1 MIIDGTTASDKTN
14 ILAENYVS
22 LLNSGVPASQVL
34 VLVQNS
40 NLKNSFI
47 EHALSNLTVQ
57 CFEKLQVHSFS
68 SLVYNTINDN
78 WAFLENKNPFPS
90 PKILPNLTG
99 MEVSQFILKD
109 ILKKIPFKGYNSSK
123 SLLHQIFRRYS
134 LIVQNN
140 LSDDEVEFRSNVL
153 GEAFGED
160 AKCALKELLKK
171 TLYLRDFDYLR
182 QTLVF
187 EHVMKNT
194 DYFSDIEYLILDDG
208 DEITPVCYNF
218 IKLLQPQLK
227 KVFIAFDSKGSSRI
241 GYLSADKTS
250 VWEFEKLF
258 NEPVIKIET
267 STKLKTDA
275 ENLFDNV
282 IKNSDNILENF
293 TLQSP
298 SRRSKMIELA
308 CEKINELLKEKVS
321 PNDIVLV
328 TPVVDEML
336 KFSLREN
343 LLKTVELH
351 FLTGSE
357 KLVQN
362 RMVLACLTLLKM
374 NTNLREKLTEFDL
387 RSVLVNL
394 LNIPLKYCGEILL
407 EFDKNKELIEYDF
420 GEEIYTKKY
429 ENLRK
434 IVEKISTDESK
445 LSEQIFLIYDNLFE
459 VRNFSSNEIRKFN
472 FFIKQIEDFE
482 NVFGENFRE
491 RKEEIITQIEN
502 SIIAENPSSG
512 LEIANN
518 EIIVGTPQK
527 IIDNRI
533 QPKYQ
538 IWLDIS
544 SNDWVKSDT
553 GPLYNAWV
561 FQKGWDKDEYTVE
574 DNVRLSREKT
584 ARILRK
590 LTLCASE
597 KIHAYFSLFDGNGIE
612 NFGGIEGFIKTKK
625 EEENP
630 ENNEKNPSPKFKIIP
645 RDDQKPVLEYKS
657 GQMAISAVPGAG
669 KTTILLAL
677 IIKLLER
684 GIDPKNIFVMTYMES
699 AARNFRDRIKSV
711 REDAAELPY
720 ISTIHG
726 LALRILKENS
736 NFERLGLSG
745 DFDICDDTQ
754 KGRIIAEIT
763 KKMQLDKNDF
773 NEFVQGIS
781 VFKIGGGSFTN
792 LKTNDKKLI
801 KFKNFFEK
809 YQQLLKENNLID
821 YDDILVMSVKLLEEN
836 EDIRNY
842 YQDICGYII
851 EDEAQDSSF
860 VQQRLI
866 NILSGKH
873 KNLIRCGDINQ
884 AITTT
889 FTNADVK
896 GFRKFIETSQNVSMD
911 CSQRCTKEV
920 WELANKLV
928 LDAEQIPETKEAF
941 YHILMHPVAGRNP
954 VSENAVKAQIFE
966 KPLDEKNFVLKEIK
980 SELRKN
986 PKTTVGILV
995 RNNRQVIEWANFI
1008 TNSGLKCI
1016 SGSESLE
1023 QKSIFRAI
1031 FAVLKMVLSPFDN
1044 EVVANSYS
1052 TLAELGFYRQK
1063 FTEEIRN
1070 SKTPFIKTPS
1080 DSVGEK
1086 YVQQFLWD
1094 LNYWT
1099 GFPHLTADELAIKI
1113 GLYYF
1118 NGEIEKSNVYLI
1130 STLIKR
1136 VASDTKNLEKII
1148 ERLGELAKKNTLSGF
1163 KFFSEED
1170 ENNREFF
1177 EGKVRVMTLHKSKG
1191 DEFDTVF
1198 LPEMSEKNLTINFD
1212 KLTSKISNFMEQLK
1226 GLNPDYKI
1234 KTVFELKQELVAENL
1249 RLLYVAITRAKK
1261 KLFITTSKL
1270 VKNFNYYKKEDYN
1283 KIFEIAAEGCS
1294 CVETRE
1300 HKVLHASE
1308 EKTNSER

>member
-1 MIIDGTTASDKTN
+1 MIKYFVRSIDPVIIDGTAASNKTK
-14 ILAENYVS
+14 ILADKYAN
-22 LLNSGVPASQVL
+22 LLNAGISASKIL
-34 VLVQNS
+34 VLVANS
-40 NLKNSFI
+40 NLKNKFI
-47 EHALSNLTVQ
+47 EHVLAQLSINS
-57 CFEKLQVHSFS
+57 FEKLQVHSFS

-78 WAFLENKNPFPS
+78 WAFLENKNPFP
-90 PKILPNLTG
+90 KAQILPNLTG

-109 ILKKIPFKGYNSSK
+109 ILKKIPFKGYNSNK

-140 LSDDEVEFRSNVL
+140 LSEDEIAFRSKVL
-153 GEAFGED
+153 AEAFAQD
-160 AKCALKELLKK
+160 AKLALKELLKK

-187 EHVMKNT
+187 EHVFKNSN
-194 DYFSDIEYLILDDG
+194 YFSNIEYLILDDG
-208 DEITPVCYNF
+208 DEITPACYNF
-218 IKLLQPQLK
+218 IKFLQPQLRD
-227 KVFIAFDSKGSSRI
+227 VFIAFDSKGSSRI

-250 VWEFEKLF
+250 VWEFENLF
-258 NEPVIKIET
+258 KEPVIKIET
-267 STKLKTDA
+267 NSKLKTDA

-282 IKNSDNILENF
+282 FENAQNFLENF
-293 TLQSP
+293 AVFSP
-298 SRRSKMIELA
+298 SRRSKMIEIA
-308 CEKINELLKEKVS
+308 SEKINSLLKESVS
-321 PNDIVLV
+321 PNDIVII
-328 TPVVDEML
+328 TPVADEML
-336 KFSLREN
+336 KFSLRESID
-343 LLKTVELH
+343 KHVELH

-357 KLVQN
+357 KLIQN
-362 RMVLACLTLLKM
+362 PLVTACLIVLKM
-374 NTNLREKLTEFDL
+374 NTKLRENLSEFEL
-387 RSVLVNL
+387 RTVMTNC
-394 LNIPLKYCGEILL
+394 LNIPIKYCAEILL
-407 EFDKNKELIEYDF
+407 AFDKTKELIEYNFED
-420 GEEIYTKKY
+420 EIYTKKY
-429 ENLRK
+429 AKFRK
-434 IVEKISTDESK
+434 IVKKISSGNEPI
-445 LSEQIFLIYDNLFE
+445 SEQIYSIYDELFDIQ
-459 VRNFSSNEIRKFN
+459 NFTRNEITKFN
-472 FFIKQIEDFE
+472 FFIKQIKDFE
-482 NVFGENFRE
+482 NVFGEEFQD

-502 SIIAENPSSG
+502 SIISENPSSV
-512 LEIANN
+512 LEVADN
-518 EIIVGTPQK
+518 EIVVGTPQK
-527 IIDNRI
+527 IIDNQI
-533 QPKYQ
+533 KSKYQ

-544 SNDWVKSDT
+544 SNEWGKSDT

-561 FQKGWDKDEYTVE
+561 FQKGWVKDEYTIE

-597 KIHAYFSLFDGNGIE
+597 KIYTYFSLFDGNGIE
-612 NFGGIEGFIKTKK
+612 NFGGIENYIKVKNNVEASETDTKL
-625 EEENP
+625 
-630 ENNEKNPSPKFKIIP
+630 SAPKFKIVP
-645 RDDQKPVLEYKS
+645 RQDQKPVLEYKS

-677 IIKLLER
+677 IIKLLDR
-684 GIDPKNIFVMTYMES
+684 GIEPENIFVMTYMES

-711 REDAAELPY
+711 REDATELPY

-754 KGRIIAEIT
+754 KGRIIAEVT
-763 KKMQLDKNDF
+763 KKIPPDKNEF

-781 VFKIGGGSFTN
+781 VLKIGGGSFKN
-792 LKTNDKKLI
+792 LKINDKKLI

-821 YDDILVMSVKLLEEN
+821 YDDILVMSVRLLEEN

-860 VQQRLI
+860 IQQKLI

-896 GFRKFIETSQNVSMD
+896 GFRKFIDNSQNVSMN
-911 CSQRCTKEV
+911 CSQRCTKDV

-928 LDAEQIPETKEAF
+928 LDAEQIPETKDAF
-941 YHILMHPVAGRNP
+941 YHILMNPVEGRNP
-954 VSENAVKAQIFE
+954 VSENAVQTQIFE

-980 SELRKN
+980 NELKKN

-995 RNNRQVIEWANFI
+995 RNNKQVVEWSEFI
-1008 TNSGLKCI
+1008 TNCGLKCI
-1016 SGSESLE
+1016 TRNDSLE
-1023 QKSIFRAI
+1023 QKTIFRAI
-1031 FAVLKMVLSPFDN
+1031 FAVLQMVLSPFDN
-1044 EVVANSYS
+1044 DVIASSYS
-1052 TLAELGFYRQK
+1052 TLSDIGLYGKGFSVKIIKSEL
-1063 FTEEIRN
+1063 
-1070 SKTPFIKTPS
+1070 PFIQTPIDNIS
-1080 DSVGEK
+1080 EK
-1086 YVQQFLWD
+1086 SLQQFLWD
-1094 LNYWT
+1094 LNYWVS
-1099 GFPHLTADELAIKI
+1099 FPHLTADELAIKI

-1118 NGEIEKSNVYLI
+1118 NDEIEKSNVYLI

-1136 VASDTKNLEKII
+1136 LGNDTKNLSKIL
-1148 ERLGELAKKNTLSGF
+1148 ERLGDLAKRNSLSGF

-1170 ENNREFF
+1170 DNNREFF
-1177 EGKVRVMTLHKSKG
+1177 EGKVQVMTLHKSKG

-1234 KTVFELKQELVAENL
+1234 KTEFELKQELVAENL

-1283 KIFEIAAEGCS
+1283 KIFDLINE
-1294 CVETRE
+1294 E
-1300 HKVLHASE
+1300 HPSPYG
-1308 EKTNSER
+1308 R